1 MALSTICNACHNK
14 HYWVPRDETRK
25 RINGGV
31 LVVGRF
37 WAPKSGTKKRLKTR
51 TKKTV
56 PLDVRQ
62 LLGDMLGFPLSAPD
76 YGTCFWTVPH
86 ACFTRSM
93 RQSFPPPNKH
103 TNRPTTNCKRQCCK
117 EEGPKQ
123 ARAIAH
129 TTQRHAHPIGALL
142 LSNNHNNLKH
152 VIHIHIDKTCLSDRR
167 LHSNN

>member
-1 MALSTICNACHNK
+1 M
-14 HYWVPRDETRK
+14 
-25 RINGGV
+25 
-31 LVVGRF
+31 GRF

-86 ACFTRSM
+86 ACFMPSTRH
-93 RQSFPPPNKH
+93 RFPPPNKL
-103 TNRPTTNCKRQCCK
+103 TNRPTTNWKRQCCK
-117 EEGPKQ
+117 EEIPKQ
-123 ARAIAH
+123 VRAIAN

-142 LSNNHNNLKH
+142 LSNNHNNPKH
-152 VIHIHIDKTCLSDRR
+152 VVYGAK
-167 LHSNN
+167 HSPQSGQNANHDDPKWRVSKIA